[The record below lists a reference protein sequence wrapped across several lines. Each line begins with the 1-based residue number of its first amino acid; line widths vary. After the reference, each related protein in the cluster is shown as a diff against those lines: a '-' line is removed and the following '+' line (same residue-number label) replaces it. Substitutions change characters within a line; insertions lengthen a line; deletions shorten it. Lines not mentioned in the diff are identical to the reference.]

1 MLPQRLAIEHELKE
15 GVHLHGVLGQDKPA
29 VVLECELLQAEE
41 REIPED
47 LIQHVVI
54 AVSR

>member
-15 GVHLHGVLGQDKPA
+15 RVHLHGVLGQDQPA
-29 VVLECELLQAEE
+29 VVLEGELLQAEE
-41 REIPED
+41 REVPED

-54 AVSR
+54 AVSG